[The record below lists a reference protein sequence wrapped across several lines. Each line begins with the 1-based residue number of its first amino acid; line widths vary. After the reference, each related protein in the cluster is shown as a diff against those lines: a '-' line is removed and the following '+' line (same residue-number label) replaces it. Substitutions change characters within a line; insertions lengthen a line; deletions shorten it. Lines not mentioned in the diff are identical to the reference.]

1 MCFLTLVL
9 GIKLNTLTLKVFKIS
24 RTHNFA
30 YGSLILLELP
40 LHLLVLI
47 LKGKNTGFSLLTLT
61 ICGLALHYWL
71 LIEIDFNELTLGKL
85 QQKASLLK

>member
-9 GIKLNTLTLKVFKIS
+9 DIKLNTPTFKFFKIS
-24 RTHNFA
+24 GTHNFA
-30 YGSLILLELP
+30 YRSLILLELP

-47 LKGKNTGFSLLTLT
+47 LKGKNTGFSLLILA
-61 ICGLALHYWL
+61 ICGLTLHYWL
-71 LIEIDFNELTLGKL
+71 FIEIDFNELTLGKL